1 MAIAM
6 TVGATKI
13 QILQENALASLPQ
26 KKSSETET
34 EDKDKPAGEP
44 QVCSV

>member
-13 QILQENALASLPQ
+13 QILQENALASVPQ
-26 KKSSETET
+26 KKSSEDKTEV
-34 EDKDKPAGEP
+34 EVKPTGE
-44 QVCSV
+44 QEVCSV